1 MNEGLTVIEKAS
13 THTIDLSQVIGIYPL
28 CNTGAVLVYA
38 IDYIEDKV
46 LAGINDAE
54 PEWCNMTEEY
64 YELTEEQEPGFY
76 LGSLFIP
83 FFEVQRFYK

>member
-13 THTIDLSQVIGIYPL
+13 AHVIDLSQVIGIYPL
-28 CNTGAVLVYA
+28 CNIVAVLVYA
-38 IDYIEDKV
+38 IDYAEDKV

-64 YELTEEQEPGFY
+64 YEEREPGFF

-83 FFEVQRFYK
+83 FFEVQRFF

>member
-1 MNEGLTVIEKAS
+1 MKEELTVIEKTS
-13 THTIDLSQVIGIYPL
+13 THSIDLSQVIGIYPL

-46 LAGINDAE
+46 LAGINDAG
-54 PEWCNMTEEY
+54 PEWCNITEEY
-64 YELTEEQEPGFY
+64 YEVTEEQEPGFY

-83 FFEVQRFYK
+83 FFEVQRFF

>member
-13 THTIDLSQVIGIYPL
+13 THTIGLSQVIGIYPL

-64 YELTEEQEPGFY
+64 YEVTEEREPGFY

-83 FFEVQRFYK
+83 FFEVHKFF